1 MRTLWHPL
9 SFAAA
14 AAVVGVL
21 LYWAVWQNGP
31 VFGGTTPRDYI
42 SDFTESLGA
51 GHLYLPQTPDPRL
64 FKLADPWDPAQRAG
78 IGVPN
83 DVSYFNGHYYL
94 YFGLVPFVTL
104 FLPYWKATGQAL
116 GAQSAVFLLCAL
128 GLWSQVALLWRIAR
142 RRFERIGPLTVLLAA
157 LALIAGN
164 QVLFLCWHP
173 QIFEV
178 EIAGAYAFTC
188 AALAASV
195 CGWQSERRRYAWFAL
210 ASGCAGLAA
219 GCRPNCI
226 FGAGALWAVSLGM
239 GWRSAPNRRDR
250 IALVLSLTVPVGLV
264 GGMLLAYNAA
274 RFGNPLEFGFRYQLE
289 DVNRKGIG
297 FFSPRYVGFN
307 LREYL
312 WARPRLGRFF
322 PFVLDSAD
330 AAIRLP
336 ARYEGTQAVYGWLWT
351 VPILWLLPLA
361 GWLRH
366 LRRRPIDDV
375 RAAQV
380 TALAVGAANLLSL
393 CGLNFAMYRYA
404 VDAVPAL
411 ELAALITVFRCDQWS
426 RSRGIAGWAVRGA
439 LGGLLAWTAV
449 INFGAS
455 FALYESYRSF
465 NPASFAHDSFDATAR
480 IFNQPVFLLDR
491 LLKMEPTMAEVTLK
505 FPTQAFGKVEPLL
518 VTGDYPQQDFLYL
531 YYTDPSHLRIG
542 FESMGWGGPVSAP
555 IPIDYDRAHTIDV
568 LLGSALPP
576 PGHPSYRGRSPSDV
590 AELRREL
597 KIRLDGHVV
606 LTSAKDPH
614 LHATRERWFW
624 GESPFDA
631 AFGTRF
637 TGQFTGLRW
646 VAVAP

>member
-1 MRTLWHPL
+1 MRTLRHPL
-9 SFAAA
+9 SFSAAA
-14 AAVVGVL
+14 LLLGGL

-31 VFGGTTPRDYI
+31 VFGGEAPRDYL
-42 SDFTESLGA
+42 SDFTASLSS
-51 GHLYLPQTPDPRL
+51 GHLYLPQVPDSRL
-64 FKLADPWDPAQRAG
+64 LKLADPWDPAQRAG

-94 YFGLVPFVTL
+94 YFGIVPFVTL
-104 FLPYWKATGQAL
+104 FVPFWKATGHAL
-116 GAQSAVFLLCAL
+116 AAQSAVFLFCAIGL
-128 GLWSQVALLWRIAR
+128 GSQWALLGRIAR
-142 RRFERIGPLTVLLAA
+142 RHFDRVGPGTVLLAA

-164 QVLFLCWHP
+164 QVLFLCWRP

-188 AALAASV
+188 AALAATV
-195 CGWQSERRRYAWFAL
+195 FGWQSRQHRSAWFAL

-226 FGAGALWAVSLGM
+226 FGAAALWAVSLGL
-239 GWRSAPNRRDR
+239 GWRAFPSRRER
-250 IALVLSLTVPVGLV
+250 LALVLSLTVPLGLI
-264 GGMLLAYNAA
+264 GTMLLAYNAA

-312 WARPRLGRFF
+312 LARPRLGRFF
-322 PFVLDSAD
+322 PFVLDSTD
-330 AAIRLP
+330 VAIPLP
-336 ARYEGTQAVYGWLWT
+336 PRYEGTQAVYGWLWT
-351 VPILWLLPLA
+351 VPILGLLPFGRL
-361 GWLRH
+361 LRQ
-366 LRRRPIDDV
+366 RTVDAV
-375 RAAQV
+375 GAAQL

-411 ELAALITVFRCDQWS
+411 ELAALIVVFRCVQWS
-426 RSRGIAGWAVRGA
+426 RAGPGPGWAVRAGV
-439 LGGLLAWTAV
+439 GVLLAWTAV
-449 INFGAS
+449 VNFGAS
-455 FALYESYRSF
+455 FALYEGYRSF

-480 IFNQPVFLLDR
+480 LFNQPVFLLDR
-491 LLKMEPTMAEVTLK
+491 LCNTGAKMPRVSLKL
-505 FPTQAFGKVEPLL
+505 PTQAWGKVEPLL

-531 YYTDPSHLRIG
+531 YYTDPGHLRIG

-555 IPIDYDRAHTIDV
+555 IPIDYNRAHTIDV

-590 AELRREL
+590 AELRKEL
-597 KIRLDGHVV
+597 KIRLDGHIV

-614 LHATRERWFW
+614 FHATRERWHW

-631 AFGTRF
+631 AFGAHF
-637 TGQFTGLRW
+637 TGQINGVQW
-646 VAVAP
+646 VATEP